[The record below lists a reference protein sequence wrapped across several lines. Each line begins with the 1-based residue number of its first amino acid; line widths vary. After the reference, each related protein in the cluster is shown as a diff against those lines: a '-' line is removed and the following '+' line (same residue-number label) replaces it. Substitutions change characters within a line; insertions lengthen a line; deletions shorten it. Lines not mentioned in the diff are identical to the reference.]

1 MNRTFLTTVVAVLF
15 ALSATAGASITIGN
29 AGFEDPVRSDG
40 AYTVGNVGV
49 WGHIGNADTVGV
61 WNPDATGAV
70 FYGYGGVAP
79 EGQNVGYVQGSNGD
93 PEYPGGFA
101 QVLAETLTTDTQYE
115 LTVQVGNNFYYSGGM
130 YAIELLA
137 GGSLADNGGQI
148 TAGTVL
154 AAITGAADDIA
165 EDTFELKTLT
175 FDSTGV
181 DAGLLGQNL
190 QIRLYVTEGGEVDFD
205 NVQLDDEDD
214 PTAPDVDAG
223 EDMITWSEEPV
234 KMDPNVVNN
243 DVTPLT
249 YLWTAATATGV
260 VFDPSA
266 DVEDPTVT
274 ITKPASITTAISI
287 VNPGFETP
295 VLADG
300 AYTLDFTTCPGWSD
314 VDAQTAG
321 GVWNPGLPGTAFP
334 GYGGNS
340 PEGQNIAYV
349 NKSGIKQV
357 LTKTLT
363 ADTTY
368 TLTVKVGNTDGFPW
382 TGYKVQLLSGETVLA
397 EDDNTVAIATGTFGT
412 STVTYTYDSGD
423 SALLGQALQ
432 IRLLCLGANGEA
444 DFDDVQLTVEAPA
457 PDPYVVTLTL
467 AVNNEGK
474 PAVTDTMKID
484 VYDDACE
491 AARIGKGL
499 AADNPG
505 DFNENCITDAND
517 LAELAAKWLTGDA
530 LTAPITKP

>member
-115 LTVQVGNNFYYSGGM
+115 LTVQVGNNFYYSDGM

-205 NVQLDDEDD
+205 
-214 PTAPDVDAG
+214 DV
-223 EDMITWSEEPV
+223 ILTPEP
-234 KMDPNVVNN
+234 
-243 DVTPLT
+243 
-249 YLWTAATATGV
+249 ATLG
-260 VFDPSA
+260 
-266 DVEDPTVT
+266 
-274 ITKPASITTAISI
+274 
-287 VNPGFETP
+287 
-295 VLADG
+295 
-300 AYTLDFTTCPGWSD
+300 
-314 VDAQTAG
+314 
-321 GVWNPGLPGTAFP
+321 
-334 GYGGNS
+334 
-340 PEGQNIAYV
+340 
-349 NKSGIKQV
+349 
-357 LTKTLT
+357 
-363 ADTTY
+363 
-368 TLTVKVGNTDGFPW
+368 
-382 TGYKVQLLSGETVLA
+382 LLSMGALA
-397 EDDNTVAIATGTFGT
+397 L
-412 STVTYTYDSGD
+412 S
-423 SALLGQALQ
+423 
-432 IRLLCLGANGEA
+432 RR
-444 DFDDVQLTVEAPA
+444 
-457 PDPYVVTLTL
+457 
-467 AVNNEGK
+467 K
-474 PAVTDTMKID
+474 RK
-484 VYDDACE
+484 
-491 AARIGKGL
+491 
-499 AADNPG
+499 
-505 DFNENCITDAND
+505 
-517 LAELAAKWLTGDA
+517 
-530 LTAPITKP
+530 